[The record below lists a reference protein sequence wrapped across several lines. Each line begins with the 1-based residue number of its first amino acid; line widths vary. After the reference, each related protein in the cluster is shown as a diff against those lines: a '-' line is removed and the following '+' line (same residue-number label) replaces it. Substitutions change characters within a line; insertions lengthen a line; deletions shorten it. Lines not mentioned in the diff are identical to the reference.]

1 MAKRLKRKSAAV
13 AAPAVPTTA
22 EDPARERLYF
32 WLGVAAIIVAV
43 FWVYSPSIAGGWLW
57 DDNWYITQQPLVRNL
72 AGLWKFW
79 FAPGSWTEYYPLHE
93 TLLWVE
99 WHLFGD
105 ATLGYHVVTITLHAL
120 NALLVW
126 RLLARLGLGKA
137 WLGGFLY
144 AVHPVAVDSVAWIA
158 ETKNTLST
166 LPCLLAMITWVDYE
180 NVRKPRDYALALLY
194 FTLAML
200 CKIAVAPLPFV
211 LLLHAWW
218 KRRRIGARDLAAVA
232 PFLLIAVVLTAVD
245 LGASD
250 AYSHQPGNTPDLLP
264 QLDLAARI
272 ALSGQSIGVYFAHI
286 VWPVGLLPNY
296 PQWTIGTP
304 SPLAF
309 LPCLVVAAVFIVLG
323 LRRASWGAAAIL
335 GLGSF
340 VLFVAPFTG
349 FIVPSYMAFTWV
361 MDHFLYLA
369 IIGPIGLFI
378 AALDSIDNRLPAEW
392 RIAVTGAATLI
403 ATLLA
408 FEAHSYAG
416 AFTDEATLWGYTVEH
431 NPGDWLAQDN
441 VGKALLLENQPEDAA
456 NHFRIA
462 LQLRPGRA
470 QTHLNLGRA
479 LVAMNRLDDG
489 LREYDTALVLDPTD
503 PEIYNQ
509 KGVAFLQANR
519 AAEAMA
525 PLQRAVELRPHYAI
539 GLENLGTALALTGR
553 LGEAVEK
560 FRASLD
566 ANPADVA
573 THMNLGR
580 ALHQLGRNA
589 EAGDQFRQ
597 ALQLDPDNAA
607 AKAAL
612 AQP

>member
-1 MAKRLKRKSAAV
+1 MAKRSKRKSAGV
-13 AAPAVPTTA
+13 TTSPVA
-22 EDPARERLYF
+22 EDLARGPLYF
-32 WLGVAAIIVAV
+32 WLGVAAIVLAV

-57 DDNWYITQQPLVRNL
+57 DDDWYITQQPLVRNL
-72 AGLWKFW
+72 GGLGKFW

-93 TLLWVE
+93 TLIWIE
-99 WHLFGD
+99 WHLFGA
-105 ATLGYHVVTITLHAL
+105 ATPGYHLVTITLHAL

-126 RLLARLGLGKA
+126 RLLERLGMGKA

-166 LPCLLAMITWVDYE
+166 LPCLLAMIAWVDYE
-180 NVRKPRDYALALLY
+180 NDRKPRDYTLALLY
-194 FTLAML
+194 FTAAML
-200 CKIAVAPLPFV
+200 CKIAVVPLPVVF
-211 LLLHAWW
+211 LLYAWW
-218 KRRRIGARDLAAVA
+218 KRHRVGARDLAAVA
-232 PFLLIAVVLTAVD
+232 PFLLIAIVLTAID
-245 LGASD
+245 LGASEV
-250 AYSHQPGNTPDLLP
+250 YSHKPGNTPDSLP
-264 QLDLAARI
+264 QLDLVSRI

-309 LPCLVVAAVFIVLG
+309 IPCLVVAAVFVVLW
-323 LRRASWGAAAIL
+323 LRRASWGASAIL
-335 GLGSF
+335 GLGAF
-340 VLFVAPFTG
+340 VLFLAPFTG
-349 FIVPSYMAFTWV
+349 LMVPSYMAFTWV

-369 IIGPIGLFI
+369 MISPIALFV
-378 AALDSIDNRLPAEW
+378 AALDSIDNRVPAQW
-392 RIAVTGAATLI
+392 HIAVTGVATLV

-416 AFTDEATLWGYTVEH
+416 AFADEATLWGYTVEH

-441 VGKALLLENQPEDAA
+441 VGKALLLQNQPEDAA

-462 LQLRPGRA
+462 LLLRPGRA
-470 QTHLNLGRA
+470 QTHLNLGRS
-479 LVAMNRLDDG
+479 LVAMNHLDDG
-489 LREYDTALVLDPTD
+489 LAEYDTALTLNPTD

-519 AAEAMA
+519 AAEAIA

-566 ANPADVA
+566 VNPNDVA
-573 THMNLGR
+573 THVNLGR

-589 EAGDQFRQ
+589 EANDQFRQ